1 MGADRSEDLLPS
13 KDHINYMQHSG
24 GKAAIIEHL
33 IQTVFPVSTMFIALE
48 TFTAQS
54 STWREAQAA
63 LTVVDRQWC
72 KVAATANDDAGGL
85 TIAATQQ
92 KALVPVCLLRN
103 TEVLQLLAV

>member
-54 STWREAQAA
+54 ST
-63 LTVVDRQWC
+63 
-72 KVAATANDDAGGL
+72 
-85 TIAATQQ
+85 
-92 KALVPVCLLRN
+92 
-103 TEVLQLLAV
+103 